1 MCFPEK
7 GVSDSPHKKFCVGLP
22 YSKERLRRLGI
33 FGPSLLSEVSKGFR
47 YYSEPLTELTKED
60 RSFSWDPS
68 QQNAFQNMKDKLCT
82 TPVLAYPN
90 FDLPFIFTTDA
101 SKVVVAAIL
110 SQVENGVERPA
121 ANASRQMNKAE
132 QAYAAFEAELLALL
146 WATK

>member
-1 MCFPEK
+1 M
-7 GVSDSPHKKFCVGLP
+7 
-22 YSKERLRRLGI
+22 GI